1 MTSFLLS
8 LLLAFSAPAQQES
21 KPVPKDSVEISSPG
35 CLKGR
40 VFTATPQPEG
50 EYTRVGPDVT
60 GRHFRVS
67 GPKEISDQI
76 KRYNGQL
83 VEIVGIVTKGSLTEY
98 GTGMK
103 VGKGARVVIGA
114 PRGDPSRAN
123 MNTVTPSMP
132 VMDVTAI
139 RFLSDRCPIGE

>member
-1 MTSFLLS
+1 MTSLVLS
-8 LLLAFSAPAQQES
+8 LLLALAPSAQQES
-21 KPVPKDSVEISSPG
+21 KPIPKDSVEISTPG

-40 VFTATPQPEG
+40 VFTATPQAEG
-50 EYTRVGPDVT
+50 EFTRNGPDVT

-67 GPKEISDQI
+67 GKKDVTELL

-83 VEIVGIVTKGSLTEY
+83 VEVVGVVLKGALTEY

-123 MNTVTPSMP
+123 MNQMTPSMP

-139 RFLSDRCPIGE
+139 RFLSDRCPIN